1 MKKALL
7 FAFIFMAAINVRA
20 QNGTKFFSLRGGWV
34 AKNAFTGTLSYDIS
48 TRYFNQ
54 NEIYAE
60 YYQNYKNHDL
70 KTIMGGFVLK
80 PVMFRSG
87 NTALRFRLGAGI
99 GSTTRRFVAA
109 PQLGLEYARS
119 IGKGF
124 DLLII
129 NRNQVLFW
137 GDNADKWRIGIEAG
151 IRIPIN

>member
-7 FAFIFMAAINVRA
+7 LAFIFMAAINVKA
-20 QNGTKFFSLRGGWV
+20 QNGTKFFSLRGGLV
-34 AKNAFTGTLSYDIS
+34 AKNAFTGTLSLDIS
-48 TRYFNQ
+48 TRHFDQ
-54 NEIYAE
+54 KEIFAE
-60 YYQNYKNHDL
+60 YYQNYNNHDL
-70 KTIMGGFVLK
+70 QTIMGGFVLK

-99 GSTTRRFVAA
+99 GSTTRKFVAA
-109 PQLGLEYARS
+109 PQLGLEYSQS

-129 NRNQVLFW
+129 NRNQVLL
-137 GDNADKWRIGIEAG
+137 GGNKVDRWRIGLEAG